1 MTTLKKLEARAK
13 RKMEKDTSML
23 ACELFV
29 SEADG
34 DMVASVKVY
43 RYSPELLKSNKST
56 GGLLVNGS
64 RSGRP
69 AKYKFASLGIG
80 DSFIMK
86 KPLCECHSYKR
97 YWEKKT
103 LRKFNMQKQTKN
115 TTKVWR
121 IS

>member
-1 MTTLKKLEARAK
+1 MTTLEKLEAKAK
-13 RKMEKDTSML
+13 RKMEKDKSML
-23 ACELFV
+23 ACELHVDEVDGEYV
-29 SEADG
+29 S
-34 DMVASVKVY
+34 SVKVY
-43 RYSPELLKSNKST
+43 RFSEALLNSDKST

-69 AKYKFASLGIG
+69 SKYKFASLGIG

-97 YWEKKT
+97 YWERKT
-103 LRKFNMQKQTKN
+103 GRKFNMQKQTKN

-121 IS
+121 VS